1 MKVSIKGLISQLTS
15 LKDRLNALND
25 RAEELEEQGEETIS
39 LEELKR
45 YLEWCD
51 TLNISIACDGLEQA
65 YIDENGNEKE
75 D

>member
-25 RAEELEEQGEETIS
+25 KVDELEEQGEENIS

-51 TLNISIACDGLEQA
+51 MLNISIACDGLEQA